1 MRIFLPLFLPGLV
14 RESRFHARMKIV
26 NNRSRLYS
34 TLIAAFPIVLATGI
48 VLIPVVSDYSD
59 HNLAQEAAGQSVRWF
74 LGHIHSAAAF
84 GIGVLACCCIGDVL
98 YRRGQRNR
106 VIFALPF
113 IAVGAGLHAAGLG
126 ADGIGPL
133 AVTEAGHPAQAFFD
147 GSGTLVPGVFVA
159 GSVTFG
165 LGLIAL
171 AFGIART
178 DLLKSPWRI
187 IVPVA
192 AVLFVAFEALPTGW
206 GLYPVALSCFLI
218 FAPVSLA
225 LRKSPGI

>member
-1 MRIFLPLFLPGLV
+1 
-14 RESRFHARMKIV
+14 MKIV

-48 VLIPVVSDYSD
+48 VLIPVVTDYS
-59 HNLAQEAAGQSVRWF
+59 NPTLAEEATEQSIRWF

-113 IAVGAGLHAAGLG
+113 IAVGAGLHAASMG
-126 ADGIGPL
+126 ASGIGPL
-133 AVTEAGHPAQAFFD
+133 AIVEAGQTAGIFFE
-147 GSGTLVPGVFVA
+147 GNNTLGPGVFVA
-159 GSVTFG
+159 GTMTFG

-178 DLLKSPWRI
+178 DLLKNPWKI

-206 GLYPVALSCFLI
+206 GLYPVALSCFLV

-225 LRKSPGI
+225 LRKDGRI

>member
-1 MRIFLPLFLPGLV
+1 
-14 RESRFHARMKIV
+14 MKIV

-48 VLIPVVSDYSD
+48 ILIPIVADYSN
-59 HNLAQEAAGQSVRWF
+59 HSMAEEAAGQSIRWF

-126 ADGIGPL
+126 AEGIGPL
-133 AVTEAGHPAQAFFD
+133 ALVEAGQPASLFFD
-147 GSGTLVPGVFVA
+147 GSRTLVPGVFVA
-159 GSVTFG
+159 ASVAFG

-178 DLLKSPWRI
+178 DLLKNPWKM
-187 IVPVA
+187 IVPIA

-206 GLYPVALSCFLI
+206 GLYPVALSSFLV
-218 FAPVSLA
+218 FAPISLA
-225 LRKSPGI
+225 LRKETRI